1 MAEERSQRPHKAG
14 SLQHGSRFTRTRN
27 GNSVSRRT
35 HAPSMRRTPEPNSQA
50 AAGKGP
56 YGYNDPRRYT
66 SASDGQSAAEG
77 LAQGLG
83 RRIQSQVSSL
93 RSQRAQRRSK
103 TSRRWS
109 AATDPDYGSPAVK
122 SRPRRH
128 HAGRTVLAV
137 LLGLLTAAIVAYVI
151 VLSPVDR
158 KIAFSEGDR
167 QALSAH
173 LTPCTPVTPYY
184 ALLLGSD
191 SRNDGEPARTDTIM
205 LARVDPLADKVTLVS
220 IPRDTKVEL
229 EGHGTQKINA
239 AYAFGGVT
247 GITSA
252 VGSLTNVNISQVA
265 LIDFDGLASLIDAI
279 GGVTVTV
286 PVDINDPDY
295 TGLVMPAG
303 VYEMDGNT
311 AMLFSRVRHGFALGD
326 YQRQANQRILIQA
339 IVQKLR
345 SNPTLMPAAADSL
358 GSVLKT
364 TYHCYDLIPV
374 LARMAMQ
381 PPTIYSASIPSTTQR
396 IRGVDYVIADGPATA
411 TLMQVVNAGE
421 DPATVTNGL
430 QEDNNTAAR
439 TSTGSESGSRSGK
452 RK

>member
-1 MAEERSQRPHKAG
+1 MAEERSQRTHKVG
-14 SLQHGSRFTRTRN
+14 SLQHGSRFTRSRN
-27 GNSVSRRT
+27 GNSVSHRT
-35 HAPSMRRTPEPNSQA
+35 HAPSMRRTTEPSSQA
-50 AAGKGP
+50 AADKGP

-66 SASDGQSAAEG
+66 SVGDGRSTAEG

-93 RSQRAQRRSK
+93 RSQRTQRRGK

-109 AATDPDYGSPAVK
+109 AAADADYGSPAVK
-122 SRPRRH
+122 TRPRRH
-128 HAGRTVLAV
+128 HAGRTILVV

-158 KIAFSEGDR
+158 KIAFSESDR
-167 QALSAH
+167 QALSGH

-205 LARVDPLADKVTLVS
+205 LARIDPLADKVTLVS

-239 AYAFGGVT
+239 AYAFGGVS

-252 VGSLTNVNISQVA
+252 VSSLTNVNISQVA
-265 LIDFDGLASLIDAI
+265 LIDFDGLTSLIDAI

-295 TGLVMPAG
+295 TGLVMAAG

-396 IRGVDYVIADGPATA
+396 IRGVDYVVADGPATT
-411 TLMQVVNAGE
+411 TLMQVVDAGE
-421 DPATVTNGL
+421 DPSMVSNGL
-430 QEDNNTAAR
+430 QGDDTV
-439 TSTGSESGSRSGK
+439 TGSSTGSGSRSSK
-452 RK
+452 RR

>member
-1 MAEERSQRPHKAG
+1 MAEERSQRTHKVG
-14 SLQHGSRFTRTRN
+14 SLQHGSRFTRSRN
-27 GNSVSRRT
+27 GNSVSHRT
-35 HAPSMRRTPEPNSQA
+35 HAPSMRRTTEPSSQA
-50 AAGKGP
+50 AADKGP

-66 SASDGQSAAEG
+66 SVGDGRSTAEG

-93 RSQRAQRRSK
+93 RSQRAQRRGK

-109 AATDPDYGSPAVK
+109 AAADADYGSPAVK
-122 SRPRRH
+122 TRPRRH
-128 HAGRTVLAV
+128 HAGRTILVV

-158 KIAFSEGDR
+158 KIAFSESDR
-167 QALSAH
+167 QALSGH

-205 LARVDPLADKVTLVS
+205 LARIDPLADKVTLVS

-239 AYAFGGVT
+239 AYAFGGVS

-252 VGSLTNVNISQVA
+252 VSSLTNVNISQVA
-265 LIDFDGLASLIDAI
+265 LIDFDGLTSLIDAI

-295 TGLVMPAG
+295 TGLVMAAG

-396 IRGVDYVIADGPATA
+396 IRGVDYVVADGPATT
-411 TLMQVVNAGE
+411 TLMQVVDAGE
-421 DPATVTNGL
+421 DPSMVSNGL
-430 QEDNNTAAR
+430 QGDDTV
-439 TSTGSESGSRSGK
+439 TGSSTGSGSRSSK
-452 RK
+452 RR

>member
-1 MAEERSQRPHKAG
+1 MAEERSQRTHKVG
-14 SLQHGSRFTRTRN
+14 SLQHGSRFTRSRN
-27 GNSVSRRT
+27 GNSVSHRT
-35 HAPSMRRTPEPNSQA
+35 HAPSMRRTTEPSSQA
-50 AAGKGP
+50 AADKGP

-66 SASDGQSAAEG
+66 SVGDGRSTAEG

-93 RSQRAQRRSK
+93 RSQRAQRRGK

-109 AATDPDYGSPAVK
+109 AASDADYGSPAVK
-122 SRPRRH
+122 TRPRRH
-128 HAGRTVLAV
+128 HAGRTILVV

-158 KIAFSEGDR
+158 KIAFSESDR
-167 QALSAH
+167 QVLSGH

-205 LARVDPLADKVTLVS
+205 LARIDPLADKVTLVS

-239 AYAFGGVT
+239 AYAFGGVS

-252 VGSLTNVNISQVA
+252 VSSLTNVNISQVA
-265 LIDFDGLASLIDAI
+265 LIDFDGLTSLIDAI

-295 TGLVMPAG
+295 TGLVMAAG

-396 IRGVDYVIADGPATA
+396 IRGVDYVVADGPATT
-411 TLMQVVNAGE
+411 TLMQVVDAGE
-421 DPATVTNGL
+421 DPSMVSNGL
-430 QEDNNTAAR
+430 QGDDTV
-439 TSTGSESGSRSGK
+439 TGSSTGSGSRSSK
-452 RK
+452 RR

>member
-1 MAEERSQRPHKAG
+1 
-14 SLQHGSRFTRTRN
+14 
-27 GNSVSRRT
+27 
-35 HAPSMRRTPEPNSQA
+35 MRRTPEPSSQA
-50 AAGKGP
+50 AAGKGS

-66 SASDGQSAAEG
+66 SASDGQSVAKG
-77 LAQGLG
+77 LAHGLG
-83 RRIQSQVSSL
+83 RRVQGQLSSL
-93 RSQRAQRRSK
+93 RDQRAQRRSR
-103 TSRRWS
+103 TSRRGSS
-109 AATDPDYGSPAVK
+109 AADPDYGSPAVK
-122 SRPRRH
+122 TRHQRH
-128 HAGRTVLAV
+128 HVGRSILVM
-137 LLGLLTAAIVAYVI
+137 LLGLLTLAIVAYVI

-158 KIAFSEGDR
+158 KIAFSEADR
-167 QALSAH
+167 QALSGH
-173 LTPCTPVTPYY
+173 ITPCTPVTPYY

-191 SRNDGEPARTDTIM
+191 SRDDGEPARTDTIM
-205 LARVDPLADKVTLVS
+205 LARIDPLADKVTLVS

-229 EGHGTQKINA
+229 EGHDTQKINA
-239 AYAFGGVT
+239 AYAFGGVS

-252 VGSLTNVNISQVA
+252 VSSLMNVNISQVA
-265 LIDFDGLASLIDAI
+265 LIDFDGLTSLIDAI

-295 TGLVMPAG
+295 TGLVMAAG
-303 VYEMDGNT
+303 VHEMDGNT

-345 SNPTLMPAAADSL
+345 SNPALMPVAADSL
-358 GSVLKT
+358 GNVLKT

-374 LARMAMQ
+374 LARMSMQ
-381 PPTIYSASIPSTTQR
+381 SPTIYSASIPSTTQR

-421 DPATVTNGL
+421 DPSTVANGL
-430 QEDNNTAAR
+430 QENDMATGS
-439 TSTGSESGSRSGK
+439 STGSGSGSRSGK

>member
-1 MAEERSQRPHKAG
+1 MAEERSQRTHKVG
-14 SLQHGSRFTRTRN
+14 SLQHGSRFTRSRN
-27 GNSVSRRT
+27 GNSVSHRT
-35 HAPSMRRTPEPNSQA
+35 HAPSMRRTTEPSSQA
-50 AAGKGP
+50 AADKGP

-66 SASDGQSAAEG
+66 SVSGGRSTAEG

-93 RSQRAQRRSK
+93 RSQHAQRRGK

-109 AATDPDYGSPAVK
+109 AAADADYGSPAVK
-122 SRPRRH
+122 TRPRRH
-128 HAGRTVLAV
+128 HAGRTILVV

-158 KIAFSEGDR
+158 KIAFSESDR
-167 QALSAH
+167 QALSGH

-205 LARVDPLADKVTLVS
+205 LARIDPLADKVTLVS

-239 AYAFGGVT
+239 AYAFGGVS

-252 VGSLTNVNISQVA
+252 VSGLTNVNISQVA
-265 LIDFDGLASLIDAI
+265 LIDFDGLTSLIDAI

-295 TGLVMPAG
+295 TGLVMAAG

-396 IRGVDYVIADGPATA
+396 IRGVDYVVADGPATT
-411 TLMQVVNAGE
+411 TLMQVVDAGE
-421 DPATVTNGL
+421 DPSMVTNGL
-430 QEDNNTAAR
+430 QGDDTV
-439 TSTGSESGSRSGK
+439 TGSSTGSGSRSSK
-452 RK
+452 RR

>member
-1 MAEERSQRPHKAG
+1 M
-14 SLQHGSRFTRTRN
+14 
-27 GNSVSRRT
+27 
-35 HAPSMRRTPEPNSQA
+35 
-50 AAGKGP
+50 
-56 YGYNDPRRYT
+56 
-66 SASDGQSAAEG
+66 
-77 LAQGLG
+77 
-83 RRIQSQVSSL
+83 
-93 RSQRAQRRSK
+93 
-103 TSRRWS
+103 
-109 AATDPDYGSPAVK
+109 
-122 SRPRRH
+122 
-128 HAGRTVLAV
+128 
-137 LLGLLTAAIVAYVI
+137 
-151 VLSPVDR
+151 
-158 KIAFSEGDR
+158 
-167 QALSAH
+167 
-173 LTPCTPVTPYY
+173 
-184 ALLLGSD
+184 
-191 SRNDGEPARTDTIM
+191 
-205 LARVDPLADKVTLVS
+205 
-220 IPRDTKVEL
+220 
-229 EGHGTQKINA
+229 
-239 AYAFGGVT
+239 
-247 GITSA
+247 
-252 VGSLTNVNISQVA
+252 
-265 LIDFDGLASLIDAI
+265 
-279 GGVTVTV
+279 TV

-430 QEDNNTAAR
+430 QEDDNTAAR
-439 TSTGSESGSRSGK
+439 TSTGSGSGSRSGK